1 MAIQE
6 KGLCKSNVEDA
17 FRGCHGITISG
28 DQEIFRETR
37 LIKGL
42 KEIQWKEI
50 QRYNDWCQECTGIYT
65 VMSYLTPMKKVDEK

>member
-1 MAIQE
+1 M
-6 KGLCKSNVEDA
+6 L
-17 FRGCHGITISG
+17 RGCHGITISG

-50 QRYNDWCQECTGIYT
+50 KDTMTVVRNVQEYI
-65 VMSYLTPMKKVDEK
+65 L